1 MKLTPEQV
9 GKEDGRYSP
18 AAYRFVYEGL
28 GYTLKKLNQVGH
40 VSGQVL
46 CQGLLAMAL
55 ERWGRLALPVLKTWG
70 IHGTRDFGEIVYAL
84 IAHELLSAQPGDGIK
99 DFDNVYNLPTAI
111 REAFRF

>member
-1 MKLTPEQV
+1 MQIPVLNQGRRLASSDNDGTMKLTPEQV

-55 ERWGRLALPVLKTWG
+55 ERWGRLSLLVLKTWG
-70 IHGTRDFGEIVYAL
+70 IHDTRDFG
-84 IAHELLSAQPGDGIK
+84 
-99 DFDNVYNLPTAI
+99 
-111 REAFRF
+111 